1 MAIGIGVRSPYF
13 FDLGSASALSIKLN
27 ITIDSVLVYSIL
39 KETDSNGNAG
49 FEVSELVKDYVNP
62 IYDGT
67 LSSTPRTD
75 YGKPISFSWQYYST
89 SDGTGTPIT
98 GGGISLDAY
107 DAYAYFSDEDAS
119 YTLPATDILLSHD
132 VIWAPENTSGY
143 FYYNSSNTIL
153 RDQYAAGDDTESN
166 AGGSITIKRFPCSRY
181 DPIKLVFINRFGMP
195 QDLWFFAK
203 SIESNNTQRESYKSS
218 NIAYNGTFDKHEH
231 QKKSFHVNGTT
242 TYTLN
247 TGFIS
252 EDYNEFMREL
262 LLSERVWAHI
272 DGDVRPV
279 VVTNSSITYKTAL
292 NDQMVDYSVEIE
304 QANDLISTMR

>member
-1 MAIGIGVRSPYF
+1 MAQGIGVRSPYF
-13 FDLGSASALSIKLN
+13 FDLGTASALSIKLT

-39 KETDSNGNAG
+39 KETDSSGNAG
-49 FEVSELVKDYVNP
+49 FEVSELLKDYVNP

-67 LSSTPRTD
+67 LSNTPRTD
-75 YGKPISFSWQYYST
+75 YGKPISFGWTYYSNA
-89 SDGTGTPIT
+89 DGTGFISAS
-98 GGGISLDAY
+98 GVSLDAY
-107 DAYAYFSDEDAS
+107 DAYAYFSDENAS
-119 YTLPATDILLSHD
+119 YTLPNNSIMLSHD
-132 VIWAPENTSGY
+132 VVWAPENTSGY
-143 FYYNSSNTIL
+143 FYYNYSNVL
-153 RDQYAAGDDTESN
+153 FRDEYSTTDTSESN
-166 AGGSITIKRFPCSRY
+166 LAGSITIKRFPCSKY
-181 DPIKLVFINRFGMP
+181 TPIKLVFINRFGLP

-203 SIESNNTQRESYKSS
+203 SIESNNTRRESYKSS
-218 NIAYNGTFDKHEH
+218 NIAYNGVFDKHEH

-279 VVTNSSITYKTAL
+279 IVTSSSISYKTAL

>member
-1 MAIGIGVRSPYF
+1 M
-13 FDLGSASALSIKLN
+13 
-27 ITIDSVLVYSIL
+27 
-39 KETDSNGNAG
+39 
-49 FEVSELVKDYVNP
+49 
-62 IYDGT
+62 
-67 LSSTPRTD
+67 
-75 YGKPISFSWQYYST
+75 
-89 SDGTGTPIT
+89 
-98 GGGISLDAY
+98 
-107 DAYAYFSDEDAS
+107 
-119 YTLPATDILLSHD
+119 LSHD
-132 VIWAPENTSGY
+132 VVWAPENTAGY
-143 FYYNSSNTIL
+143 FYYNYSNTL
-153 RDQYAAGDDTESN
+153 FRDEYSTTDDSESN
-166 AGGSITIKRFPCSRY
+166 LAGSITIKRFPCSKY
-181 DPIKLVFINRFGMP
+181 TPIKLVFINRFGLP

-203 SIESNNTQRESYKSS
+203 SIESNNTRRESYKSS
-218 NIAYNGTFDKHEH
+218 NIAYNGVFDKHEH

-279 VVTNSSITYKTAL
+279 IVTSSSISYKTAL